1 MTIVSWKEY
10 VEYSILDF
18 RRKYIFLSQD
28 EKEAASSDI
37 ISKFVLYKP
46 CQIVVMSFE
55 KDFRKFLV
63 ILHNNKY
70 PDMETIILEDLPI
83 VAFSLKTLNEIG
95 VMKSLGRGEVEKIFA
110 QIREFIPAGFPISSW
125 GWIPFRETV
134 LCVFKEDPRF
144 LLGPLS
150 SLVLWVIQARAG
162 TKGEREKIGK
172 TVDKIRKDAEEIG
185 ATELKT
191 RIIESTKKLE
201 NEIEQLNKK
210 FDEEIGGVRK
220 MIGTTK
226 DYQDFRVFATDVD
239 DLKKSHVHRD
249 VFDSEIKRLDE
260 RINSLKEIK
269 FWSKRAIVD
278 MALAAVAIASTIVA
292 ALLAAHI
299 I

>member
-1 MTIVSWKEY
+1 MTVVSWEEY
-10 VEYSILDF
+10 IRYSILDF
-18 RRKYIFLSQD
+18 RQQYIVLSQ
-28 EKEAASSDI
+28 EEREAASTDI
-37 ISKFVLYKP
+37 VSKLILNEPSQVVVISFKENV
-46 CQIVVMSFE
+46 
-55 KDFRKFLV
+55 RKFLV

-70 PDMETIILEDLPI
+70 PDIETTVLEDL
-83 VAFSLKTLNEIG
+83 ATATFSLKTLTEIG
-95 VMKSLGRGEVEKIFA
+95 VMKSLGRTEVERVFML
-110 QIREFIPAGFPISSW
+110 IRDIIPTEFPNSSW
-125 GWIPFRETV
+125 AWVPVGEEV

-150 SLVLWVIQARAG
+150 GLVLWVIRARAG

-172 TVDKIRKDAEEIG
+172 TVDTIRKDAEEIDG
-185 ATELKT
+185 TELRTK
-191 RIIESTKKLE
+191 IIESTKKLE
-201 NEIEQLNKK
+201 DEIEQLNKK

-239 DLKKSHVHRD
+239 DLKKSHVRRD
-249 VFDSEIKRLDE
+249 VFESEIKRLDE

-269 FWSKRAIVD
+269 FWSRRAIVD
-278 MALAAVAIASTIVA
+278 VALAAVATASTIVA